1 MTPRIGRP
9 VIANGRTPSPA
20 TAAPTPAAP
29 IRMISPPPQT
39 PTVRWPR
46 VKNVSPPDI
55 FFSMTPE
62 GPSAGRRVLSLGAHT
77 LELAERPPVNQQSAL
92 HLGEGRSHLVIVL
105 LRERCGQVLPEP
117 VEMLAD
123 DTADPLVARGPLPG
137 VPRRSAGRRRPAR
150 PHRHPTR
157 PVPA

>member
-1 MTPRIGRP
+1 MSPGAQTRRVRGR
-9 VIANGRTPSPA
+9 G
-20 TAAPTPAAP
+20 
-29 IRMISPPPQT
+29 
-39 PTVRWPR
+39 
-46 VKNVSPPDI
+46 VKKVSPRDI
-55 FFSMTPE
+55 FFSLTPE

-123 DTADPLVARGPLPG
+123 GTAALPRAPG
-137 VPRRSAGRRRPAR
+137 SWP
-150 PHRHPTR
+150 
-157 PVPA
+157 PV